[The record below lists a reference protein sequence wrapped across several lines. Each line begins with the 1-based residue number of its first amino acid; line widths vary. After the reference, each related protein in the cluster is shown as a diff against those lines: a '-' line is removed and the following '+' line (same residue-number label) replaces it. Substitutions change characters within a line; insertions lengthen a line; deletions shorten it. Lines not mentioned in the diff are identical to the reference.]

1 MNMLR
6 FGLRKVANGAPAREN
21 PGYVAIRALY
31 LLNFNR
37 PAMKQAL
44 RTSGRP
50 KDGNDLSATSD

>member
-6 FGLRKVANGAPAREN
+6 FGLRKVANAAPAREN

-37 PAMKQAL
+37 PAM
-44 RTSGRP
+44 
-50 KDGNDLSATSD
+50 N